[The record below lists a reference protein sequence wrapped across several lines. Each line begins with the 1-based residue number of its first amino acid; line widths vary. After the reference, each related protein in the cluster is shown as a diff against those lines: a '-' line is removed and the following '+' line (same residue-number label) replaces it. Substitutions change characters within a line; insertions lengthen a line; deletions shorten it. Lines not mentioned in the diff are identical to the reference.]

1 MKKIL
6 IIIGIA
12 LAITAS
18 VTVIVVRNN
27 STKDTDNT
35 EYEIS
40 SSQQETSKKVSA
52 EYYGKFVN
60 YSIDLNGDRDN
71 TNDWKIFYSDE
82 NTIFLISAGYVK
94 SDSEYLR
101 LDDAGMNRVCEFE
114 SNFLYEPYIY
124 NVTWENLDEKIDT
137 FNNNGLADV
146 SQSIVDKYMLKTY
159 YEKYS
164 TSTNNNAKATASL
177 LNTSVWSGLVDDI
190 YAESAIGSPTL
201 EMWVASWNDKGYTP
215 LYCNNCTSEGYCIG
229 TTNMP
234 ETTRLDLIET
244 NIENSGYDDTLYFP
258 YKETYEGCSGYFLAS
273 PSANQYNLSSDLKGI
288 SPSGIIGNC
297 EYNSSHYGIR
307 PVVALKS
314 NVTIQYETD
323 SGVVELICN

>member
-124 NVTWENLDEKIDT
+124 I
-137 FNNNGLADV
+137 
-146 SQSIVDKYMLKTY
+146 M
-159 YEKYS
+159 
-164 TSTNNNAKATASL
+164 
-177 LNTSVWSGLVDDI
+177 
-190 YAESAIGSPTL
+190 
-201 EMWVASWNDKGYTP
+201 
-215 LYCNNCTSEGYCIG
+215 
-229 TTNMP
+229 
-234 ETTRLDLIET
+234 
-244 NIENSGYDDTLYFP
+244 
-258 YKETYEGCSGYFLAS
+258 
-273 PSANQYNLSSDLKGI
+273 
-288 SPSGIIGNC
+288 
-297 EYNSSHYGIR
+297 
-307 PVVALKS
+307 
-314 NVTIQYETD
+314 
-323 SGVVELICN
+323 